1 MVKALPFLEAIFVE
15 SIYLVE
21 DDDNIRKLV
30 CYALSKEGYDIS
42 GFAVPSEFWTSYEK
56 TVPNLILLDIM
67 LPEEDGLS
75 ILKKIRTTEKDVPII
90 MLTAKGSEFDKV
102 TGLDMG
108 ADDYISKP
116 FGMTELVSRV
126 RAVLRRS
133 GRKTEDNKEYSIGEL
148 HVDPRRHTVQVS
160 GKEIILSYKEFSL
173 LLALLEAEGGAVK
186 REELLYKVWGEYY
199 GESRTLDVHIR
210 KLRVKLG
217 SAGDLI
223 QTVKNIGYK
232 IEGRIKT
239 DE

>member
-1 MVKALPFLEAIFVE
+1 MY

-30 CYALSKEGYDIS
+30 CYALSKEGYGIS
-42 GFAVPSEFWTSYEK
+42 GFPAPPEFWTEYEK
-56 TVPNLILLDIM
+56 SVPDLVMLDIM
-67 LPEEDGLS
+67 LPGEDGLS
-75 ILKKIRTTEKDVPII
+75 ILKKIRSADKDVPII
-90 MLTAKGSEFDKV
+90 MLTAKSSEFDKV

-108 ADDYISKP
+108 ADDYIAKP

-133 GRKTEDNKEYSIGEL
+133 GRKKDDAKEYRIGGL
-148 HVDPRRHTVQVS
+148 CVDPRRHTVQVS
-160 GKEIILSYKEFSL
+160 GEEVVLSYKEFSL
-173 LLALLEAEGGAVK
+173 LLALLEAEGGAVR

-232 IEGRIKT
+232 IEERG
-239 DE
+239 ESPHE

>member
-1 MVKALPFLEAIFVE
+1 MAL
-15 SIYLVE
+15 IYLVE
-21 DDDNIRKLV
+21 DDNNIRKLV
-30 CYALSKEGYDIS
+30 CYALSKEGCETV
-42 GFAVPSEFWTSYEK
+42 GFPVPSEFWAAYEK
-56 TVPNLILLDIM
+56 TVPDLVMLDIM

-75 ILKKIRTTEKDVPII
+75 ILKKLRVENSDTPVI

-133 GRKTEDNKEYSIGEL
+133 GRNRDGEKSYRIGEL
-148 HVDPRRHTVQVS
+148 YVDPQKHIVQVA
-160 GKEIILSYKEFSL
+160 GNEITLSYKEFRL
-173 LLALLEAEGGAVK
+173 LTALLEAEGRAVG
-186 REELLYKVWGEYY
+186 RGELLYKVWGEYY

-217 SAGDLI
+217 SAGELI

-232 IEGRIKT
+232 ICGKA
-239 DE
+239 